1 MTTPHPT
8 TGRVSNDATNH
19 VPGGTPCHA
28 LRGVALVVGLVA
40 CSGPSAA
47 QPAGDPVTLT
57 RVGGGLLR
65 PTGIAHAGDG
75 SGRLFVV
82 EQAGRIRIL
91 EGGALRP
98 VPFLDI
104 SSRVSCCGEQGLL
117 SVAFPPGFA
126 AKRHFYVDYTN
137 TTGTTVVSRFRLTA
151 DPGVADPAS
160 EEVVLTVAQ
169 PFANHNG
176 GQLAFGPDGY
186 LYIGMGDGGSG
197 GDPLN
202 NAQSG
207 TTLLGKLLRLDVESA
222 TQPYAV
228 PASNPFRGNPN
239 FRPEIWALGLRNP
252 WRFSFDR
259 STGDLWIADVGQNA
273 WEEVNVQPVASP
285 GGENYGWRLMEGAHC
300 YDPNPCSPTG
310 LVLPVAEYDHSLGCS
325 ITGGFVARGPAPV
338 RLAGA
343 YVYGDFCS
351 GRVWTVRPQGSSFV
365 NELIITTPYGI
376 SAFGE
381 DEAGSLYLA
390 DYGGGA
396 LYRFDA
402 GECMLACT
410 AVVPA
415 AAERGATVSVA
426 ATAEPTS
433 CASSPTW
440 DWDFGDG
447 GPHAATPTASHAW
460 ANRGTYTWRLTA
472 TAGTTTCTRTGTIVV
487 GAAPRRTL
495 TAH

>member
-1 MTTPHPT
+1 
-8 TGRVSNDATNH
+8 
-19 VPGGTPCHA
+19 
-28 LRGVALVVGLVA
+28 
-40 CSGPSAA
+40 
-47 QPAGDPVTLT
+47 
-57 RVGGGLLR
+57 
-65 PTGIAHAGDG
+65 
-75 SGRLFVV
+75 
-82 EQAGRIRIL
+82 
-91 EGGALRP
+91 
-98 VPFLDI
+98 
-104 SSRVSCCGEQGLL
+104 
-117 SVAFPPGFA
+117 
-126 AKRHFYVDYTN
+126 
-137 TTGTTVVSRFRLTA
+137 VVSRFRLTA

-197 GDPLN
+197 GDPFN
-202 NAQSG
+202 NAQSS
-207 TTLLGKLLRLDVESA
+207 TTLLGKLLRIDVESA

-273 WEEVNVQPVASP
+273 WEEVNVQPAASP

-300 YDPNPCSPTG
+300 YDPNPCNPTG

-325 ITGGFVARGPAPV
+325 ITGGFVARGPAPA

-351 GRVWTVRPQGSSFV
+351 GRVWAVRRQGASFV
-365 NELIITTPYGI
+365 NELILTTPYGI

-402 GECMLACT
+402 GECVLACA

-415 AAERGATVSVA
+415 AAERGATVSLA

-433 CASSPTW
+433 CAASPTW

-447 GPHAATPTASHAW
+447 SPHAATPTAGHAW
-460 ANRGTYTWRLTA
+460 ASHGTYTWRLTVA
-472 TAGTTTCTRTGTIVV
+472 AGATTCTRTGTITI

-495 TAH
+495 TAQ